1 MFRICL
7 KIDKASRTAF
17 PISKGRFHKGFEKKK
32 SIESHMIKIF
42 RLIQMR
48 KSFNS
53 CELAPKFKKWT
64 LKIVRLCVLL
74 TQLPT

>member
-32 SIESHMIKIF
+32 IN
-42 RLIQMR
+42 R
-48 KSFNS
+48 KSYDQNIQINTN
-53 CELAPKFKKWT
+53 E
-64 LKIVRLCVLL
+64 KIV
-74 TQLPT
+74 